1 MNIEDFI
8 IQQGLIL
15 VPALYVLGMI
25 LKGWKLIPDNII
37 PTVLL
42 FFGITGA
49 MSIMGID
56 DSSTTEQIIQAVLQ
70 GILVTGA
77 AVYTNQLVKQ
87 HRKKKDS
94 FKQCRFVSFYGK
106 KY

>member
-1 MNIEDFI
+1 MDIKTYIIE
-8 IQQGLIL
+8 QGLIL
-15 VPALYVLGMI
+15 VPVLYVLGMI

-37 PTVLL
+37 PSILL
-42 FFGITGA
+42 VFGIAGA
-49 MSIMGID
+49 LTIMGID
-56 DSSTTEQIIQAVLQ
+56 DSSTTEEIIQAVVQ

-94 FKQCRFVSFYGK
+94 FKQCRVVSFYRK